1 MHFCKKCVCRQEHT
15 AVIADSI
22 VRCKWPRFIISKN
35 RDVNRFE
42 LKLGIEKQKVELSS
56 WAQLKEHVKAELLD
70 GLEGSISIDDLVSH
84 LSSRFGALPVAVA
97 STSKPRSI
105 GSASV

>member
-42 LKLGIEKQKVELSS
+42 V
-56 WAQLKEHVKAELLD
+56 
-70 GLEGSISIDDLVSH
+70 
-84 LSSRFGALPVAVA
+84 
-97 STSKPRSI
+97 TPRSGGHGGGGGNGNVKGDFWVDNVKPCRSRSRLYI
-105 GSASV
+105 TWP